1 MGTTNIINKPEAD
14 SFKYSFV
21 EDADGKLV
29 KISLDNIKKILNYI
43 SANDS
48 SSIVSWME
56 SKEDGIEV
64 TMKDDSKFTLPITP
78 AKDFEIIEYDEETCL
93 LHFYDAER
101 NDVYDPVYI
110 QGGGGGA
117 ESPSEVTLTNLN
129 GTATLVAPVGSAINL
144 SFNYTSIEND
154 NPTGDGACQI
164 TVNGVTKVTVAIK
177 QGVNNIDISQYL
189 SSGSNNVRLKC
200 TDIYGT
206 YKTLVYSISMIDMY
220 VTSTFDAT
228 IPYSGEITYKY
239 TAYGSISKTVHILI
253 DGTERYTTTI
263 STSGKQ
269 NNYNIP
275 ALSHGVHRLKVFV
288 SAELDDVYMESEA
301 LEYDIIC
308 LESGNTSPMIASVCP
323 VDKIQQGGLVSIP
336 YIVYDP
342 TKLSCDISLDIYTV
356 ANGVETVHSSQE
368 LTVDR
373 AQRTWNTRNYPI
385 GDVYF
390 RVKYNDISK
399 IHKVEVSES
408 DIKVEAESNDLELA
422 LLSVGRSNSEA
433 DPGIWAYGKYGSN
446 FSGFNWKTNG
456 WIDDENGDT
465 CLRLNDNA
473 RVDILFKP
481 FDNDLRT
488 YGKTLELEFAIRDV
502 NNRDDVVIS
511 CMSGGIGFE
520 VKADTAYLTSEQ
532 SRVFCNYKDE
542 EKVKLTFSVEAR
554 NEYRQLSVYLN
565 GVLSDV
571 VQYPDTD
578 NFQQTNPVT
587 VTIGSS
593 KCGIDIY
600 GIRSYTTALNAP
612 TNVDN
617 FIADTRDIVK
627 KTEVYES
634 NDIYDEYGNISFEKC
649 KAKNSI
655 MIIIGDLPQ
664 SKGDKKNVKVQYY
677 DKDDPSI
684 DYLDEMVV
692 IDVQGTSSQFFVR
705 KNWKLKFST
714 DRYIDREHL
723 PAKVICIK
731 VDYAECT
738 GTHNTQN
745 ANFVETLYSEP
756 IPPQAKDPKCRTTI
770 YGKPILLFHQQNEYS
785 NPVFYGKGNY
795 NYDKGAEYV
804 FGFTK
809 DYDVECWEFKNNTS
823 DACNFLGPVP
833 TAWGDDFEARYPE
846 ESTNITRFKEM
857 HDWVVS
863 TKDDLEKFKME
874 FEDHFDM
881 HYSLIYYV
889 YTFFALMVDQRAKN
903 MFLTYWGE
911 TGKWQPWFYDNDNE
925 KCRYKTLSDI
935 RRTPR
940 DGRRLGRSYD
950 HLQRLSERDYE

>member
-1 MGTTNIINKPEAD
+1 MGTININNKPEGE
-14 SFKYSFV
+14 SFKYAYM
-21 EDADGKLV
+21 EDAEGNLV
-29 KISLDNIKKILNYI
+29 RISLDNIKRILDYI
-43 SANDS
+43 PASDS
-48 SSIVSWME
+48 GDIISW
-56 SKEDGIEV
+56 IELGEGVLKV
-64 TMKDDSKFTLPITP
+64 TMKDGEVAELPVSQ
-78 AKDFEIIEYDEETCL
+78 AKEFEKVEYNKDTCF
-93 LHFYDAER
+93 LHFYDAEG

-117 ESPSEVTLTNLN
+117 ISPSEVKLTNQN
-129 GTATLVAPVGSAINL
+129 GTATLAAPVGNPVELI
-144 SFNYTSIEND
+144 FNFTSIEND
-154 NPTGDGACQI
+154 MPTGDGACQI
-164 TVNGVTKVTVAIK
+164 SVNGIVKTTFGIK
-177 QGVNNIDISQYL
+177 QGLHTIDISQYL
-189 SSGSNNVRLKC
+189 SSGSNTVRVKC

-206 YKTLVYSISMIDMY
+206 YKTLAYSVSIVDMY
-220 VTSTFDAT
+220 ITSTFDAT
-228 IPYSGEITYKY
+228 VPYSGDITFKY
-239 TAYGSISKTVHILI
+239 TPYGAISKTIHILV
-253 DGTERYTTTI
+253 DGTEKSAVNI

-269 NNYNIP
+269 NTYIIP
-275 ALSHGVHRLKVFV
+275 AMPHGVHRLEVYA
-288 SAELDDVYMESEA
+288 SAELDDIYMESEP
-301 LEYDIIC
+301 LVYDIIC
-308 LESGNTSPMIASVCP
+308 TETNNTSPMIASVC
-323 VDKIQQGGLVSIP
+323 VIEEIKQGGLVSVP

-342 TKLSCDISLDIYTV
+342 TKLACEITLDICTMS
-356 ANGVETVHSSQE
+356 NGAEVLYATQS

-373 AQRTWNTRNYPI
+373 SQYTWNTRNYPI
-385 GDVYF
+385 GTVYF
-390 RVKYNDISK
+390 RVKYGNISK
-399 IHKVEVSES
+399 IHTIEVEES
-408 DIKVEAESNDLELA
+408 DIQVEAEENDLELA
-422 LLSVGRSNSEA
+422 LLSVGRSNSEEN
-433 DPGIWAYGKYGSN
+433 PGVWGYGKYGTI

-456 WIDDENGDT
+456 WIDDADGDT

-473 RVDILFKP
+473 RIDIQFKP
-481 FDNDLRT
+481 FDNDIRT

-502 NNRDDVVIS
+502 NSRDDVVIS

-520 VKADTAYLTSEQ
+520 AKADTAYLVSEQ

-705 KNWKLKFST
+705 KNWKLKLSA

-723 PAKVICIK
+723 PTKVICIK

-756 IPPQAKDPKCRTTI
+756 IPPQAKEPKCRTTI
-770 YGKPILLFHQQNEYS
+770 YGKPILLFHQADENS
-785 NPVFYGKGNY
+785 DPVFYGKSNM
-795 NYDKGAEYV
+795 NYDKGSEYV
-804 FGFTK
+804 FGFTS

-833 TAWGDDFEARYPE
+833 TVWSEDFEARYPE
-846 ESTNITRFKEM
+846 ESTNIARFKEM

-863 TKDDLEKFKME
+863 TKDNLDKFKME

-911 TGKWQPWFYDNDNE
+911 TGKWQPWFYDNDQ
-925 KCRYKTLSDI
+925 
-935 RRTPR
+935 
-940 DGRRLGRSYD
+940 
-950 HLQRLSERDYE
+950 HF

>member
-1 MGTTNIINKPEAD
+1 MGTININNKPEGE
-14 SFKYSFV
+14 SFKYAYM
-21 EDADGKLV
+21 EDAEGKLV
-29 KISLDNIKKILNYI
+29 RISLDNIKRILDYI
-43 SANDS
+43 PASDS
-48 SSIVSWME
+48 GDIISW
-56 SKEDGIEV
+56 IELGEGVLKV
-64 TMKDDSKFTLPITP
+64 TMKDGEVAELPVSQ
-78 AKDFEIIEYDEETCL
+78 AKEFEKVEYNKDTCF
-93 LHFYDAER
+93 LHFYDAEG

-117 ESPSEVTLTNLN
+117 ISPSEVKLTNQN
-129 GTATLVAPVGSAINL
+129 GTATLAAPVGNPVEL
-144 SFNYTSIEND
+144 MFNFTSIEND
-154 NPTGDGACQI
+154 MPTGDGACQI
-164 TVNGVTKVTVAIK
+164 SVNGVVKTTFGIK
-177 QGVNNIDISQYL
+177 QGLHTIDVAPYL
-189 SSGSNNVRLKC
+189 SSGSNTVRVKC

-206 YKTLVYSISMIDMY
+206 YKTLAYSVSIVDMY
-220 VTSTFDAT
+220 ITSTFDAT
-228 IPYSGEITYKY
+228 VPYSGDITFKY
-239 TAYGSISKTVHILI
+239 TPYGAISKTIHILI
-253 DGTERYTTTI
+253 DGTEKNTANI

-269 NNYNIP
+269 NTYIIP
-275 ALSHGVHRLKVFV
+275 AMPHGVHRLEVYA
-288 SAELDDVYMESEA
+288 SAELDDIYMESEP
-301 LEYDIIC
+301 LVYDIIC
-308 LESGNTSPMIASVCP
+308 TETNNTSPMIASVCMIEEI
-323 VDKIQQGGLVSIP
+323 KQGGLVSVP

-342 TKLSCDISLDIYTV
+342 TKLACEITLDIYTMS
-356 ANGVETVHSSQE
+356 NGAEVLYATQN

-373 AQRTWNTRNYPI
+373 NQYTWNTRSYPI
-385 GDVYF
+385 GTVYF
-390 RVKYNDISK
+390 RVKYGEISK
-399 IHKVEVSES
+399 VHMIEVAES
-408 DIKVEAESNDLELA
+408 DIQVDAEENDLELA
-422 LLSVGRSNSEA
+422 LLSVGRSNSEEN
-433 DPGIWAYGKYGSN
+433 PGVWSYGKYGTN

-456 WIDDENGDT
+456 WIDDADGDT

-473 RVDILFKP
+473 RIDIQFKP
-481 FDNDLRT
+481 FDNDIRT
-488 YGKTLELEFAIRDV
+488 YGKTIEMEFAIRDV
-502 NNRDDVVIS
+502 NSRDDVVIS
-511 CMSGGIGFE
+511 CMSSGIGFE
-520 VKADTAYLTSEQ
+520 AKADTAYIVSEQ

-542 EKVKLTFSVEAR
+542 EKVKLTFTVEAR
-554 NEYRQLSVYLN
+554 NEYRQLAVYLN

-587 VTIGSS
+587 ITIGSS

-600 GIRSYTTALNAP
+600 GIRSYTTALNSP

-649 KAKNSI
+649 KAKNSV

-705 KNWKLKFST
+705 KNWKLKLSA

-723 PAKVICIK
+723 PTKVICIK

-756 IPPQAKDPKCRTTI
+756 IPPQAKEPKCRTTI
-770 YGKPILLFHQQNEYS
+770 YGKPILLFHQADENS
-785 NPVFYGKGNY
+785 DPVFYGKSNM
-795 NYDKGAEYV
+795 NYDKGSEYV

-823 DACNFLGPVP
+823 DPCNFLGPVP
-833 TAWGDDFEARYPE
+833 TVWSEDFEARYPE
-846 ESTNITRFKEM
+846 ESTNIARFKEM

-863 TKDDLEKFKME
+863 TKDNLDKFKME

-925 KCRYKTLSDI
+925 KCR
-935 RRTPR
+935 
-940 DGRRLGRSYD
+940 
-950 HLQRLSERDYE
+950 